1 MGLKCVPFP
10 SVTPPDTASY
20 RENCFRNFP
29 ASSLC
34 RLPGVRC
41 PTIMDDVATYTK
53 YLGESVLVQIDRP
66 KGSQHPRLG
75 FTYETNYGFVPGTL
89 AGDGHEIDAWVLNQQ
104 LPLSEFKGKCVA
116 VIVRKDDDENK
127 LIVADSKI
135 SRDQIISET
144 KFVEG
149 YYDIDII
156 LEGDDYTNAGGT

>member
-1 MGLKCVPFP
+1 M
-10 SVTPPDTASY
+10 
-20 RENCFRNFP
+20 
-29 ASSLC
+29 
-34 RLPGVRC
+34 
-41 PTIMDDVATYTK
+41 
-53 YLGESVLVQIDRP
+53 
-66 KGSQHPRLG
+66 
-75 FTYETNYGFVPGTL
+75 
-89 AGDGHEIDAWVLNQQ
+89 
-104 LPLSEFKGKCVA
+104 A

>member
-1 MGLKCVPFP
+1 
-10 SVTPPDTASY
+10 
-20 RENCFRNFP
+20 
-29 ASSLC
+29 
-34 RLPGVRC
+34 
-41 PTIMDDVATYTK
+41 MDDVVTYTK